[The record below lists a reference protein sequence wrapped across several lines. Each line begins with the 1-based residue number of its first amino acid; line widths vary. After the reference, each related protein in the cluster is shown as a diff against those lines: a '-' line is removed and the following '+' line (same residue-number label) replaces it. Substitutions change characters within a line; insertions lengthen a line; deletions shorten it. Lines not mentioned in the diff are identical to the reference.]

1 MRGTR
6 DKLTFLLNLPTASFH
21 CEISAAYGPGV
32 VNHQFSSILFLGV
45 QEDRGQSAT
54 IHSRPPFDFH
64 DPSIPGSTQRSLS
77 GLIADS
83 SSYYTR
89 VTDGVKKRKAPPLL
103 LEKWSLPVESNLS
116 EPGCGEGCPNA
127 LVGRLLLSACFVNEF
142 GRLANIRM
150 EKRGPERDSPHR
162 TAEEVDE
169 VFGPPGKTHSHIQ
182 THVEH

>member
-45 QEDRGQSAT
+45 LGVQEDRGEGST

-103 LEKWSLPVESNLS
+103 LEKWSL
-116 EPGCGEGCPNA
+116 
-127 LVGRLLLSACFVNEF
+127 LLS
-142 GRLANIRM
+142 
-150 EKRGPERDSPHR
+150 S
-162 TAEEVDE
+162 TQAE
-169 VFGPPGKTHSHIQ
+169 P
-182 THVEH
+182 